1 MQHKELTNEDLMD
14 LEAQRKDEDRQE
26 EEVTEE
32 LKRFIIQE
40 MAKGFF
46 FEEALLVF
54 ETQDLNVDWY
64 MKVAAAVQNAS
75 QGHPVIY
82 DKKKQELLHRHHWI
96 IFSRGCMCAQ

>member
-54 ETQDLNVDWY
+54 ETQGQNVPGY
-64 MKVAAAVQNAS
+64 TQVAATLQKAVQCCC
-75 QGHPVIY
+75 VIY
-82 DKKKQELLHRHHWI
+82 DEKNKGATAQTSLDHF
-96 IFSRGCMCAQ
+96 FSKG

>member
-1 MQHKELTNEDLMD
+1 MD

-40 MAKGFF
+40 MANGFF

-64 MKVAAAVQNAS
+64 MKVAAAVQQAI
-75 QGHPVIY
+75 QCYHVIH
-82 DKKKQELLHRHHWI
+82 DEEKKKKKLLLRHHWI
-96 IFSRGCMCAQ
+96 VFFKRVDRIEYSEEPEPMS